1 MRKLHT
7 YIHLNYVRLEI
18 LFRKKKEKKK
28 EEGQNGHE
36 GRTDINC
43 NYCYKSF
50 SFSHKQ
56 TRSKVGS
63 KLVCKKKNTQLSFEI
78 PVLSFHEVARL
89 SLSLLLKLLLSLS
102 LSLIHSLCVSFS
114 NVTKRL
120 IIMNL
125 SLSNPKKIKV

>member
-1 MRKLHT
+1 M
-7 YIHLNYVRLEI
+7 
-18 LFRKKKEKKK
+18 KKKGKMVMRGE
-28 EEGQNGHE
+28 Q
-36 GRTDINC
+36 TLTATT
-43 NYCYKSF
+43 YWYKSF

-102 LSLIHSLCVSFS
+102 LSLSLIHSLCVSFS